1 MGPGFYTSRR
11 GLPPAVLAGI
21 IPLVSPSSD
30 LLDSLRWRYAVKRFD
45 PARRIPDA
53 DWAALEGALVL
64 TPSSYG
70 LQPWRF
76 VVITDPALKAGLV
89 PLSWNQPQP
98 ADCSHYVVLAR
109 RIGMTEADVD
119 RFVARMAEVR
129 GVPASSFQRYR
140 DTMAGDLVK
149 GPRAASIDA
158 WAANQ
163 VYIALGSLMTCAAVL
178 GIDAC
183 PMEGLQPAKYDEV
196 LGLGAKGYGT
206 VVACALGYR
215 SATDKYA
222 AAPKVRFKAEDVVE
236 RR

>member
-1 MGPGFYTSRR
+1 MTPD
-11 GLPPAVLAGI
+11 
-21 IPLVSPSSD
+21 D
-30 LLDSLRWRYAVKRFD
+30 LLKSLRWRYAVKRFD
-45 PARRIPDA
+45 PARRIPEA
-53 DWAALEGALVL
+53 DWQALAEALVL

-76 VVITDPALKAGLV
+76 VVVTDPALKAALV

-109 RIGMTEADVD
+109 RVGMTEADVD

-129 GVPASSFQRYR
+129 GVEVSSLQRYR
-140 DTMAGDLVK
+140 ETMVGGLLK
-149 GPRAASIDA
+149 GPAPSRVDE
-158 WAANQ
+158 WAAYQ

-183 PMEGLQPAKYDEV
+183 PMEGIQPAKYDEI
-196 LGLGAKGYGT
+196 LGLKEKGYSS

-222 AAPKVRFKAEDVVE
+222 AAPKVRFRADEVVE

>member
-1 MGPGFYTSRR
+1 MTS
-11 GLPPAVLAGI
+11 PEE
-21 IPLVSPSSD
+21 
-30 LLDSLRWRYAVKRFD
+30 LLSALRWRYAVKRFD
-45 PARRIPDA
+45 PARRIPA
-53 DWAALEGALVL
+53 GTWAALEEALVL

-76 VVITDPALKAGLV
+76 VAVTDPVLKASLV

-109 RIGMTEADVD
+109 RAGITEADVD

-129 GVPASSFQRYR
+129 GVPAESLGRFRG
-140 DTMAGDLVK
+140 TMVGGLLQNAKPGAV
-149 GPRAASIDA
+149 DA
-158 WAANQ
+158 WATNQ
-163 VYIALGSLMTCAAVL
+163 VYIALGSLMTCAAAL

-183 PMEGLQPAKYDEV
+183 PMEGIQPAKYDEV
-196 LGLGAKGYGT
+196 LGLEAKGYST

-215 SATDKYA
+215 SASDKYA
-222 AAPKVRFKAEDVVE
+222 SQPKVRFPLEDVLE

>member
-1 MGPGFYTSRR
+1 MTPD
-11 GLPPAVLAGI
+11 
-21 IPLVSPSSD
+21 D
-30 LLDSLRWRYAVKRFD
+30 LLASLKWRYAVKRFD
-45 PARRIPDA
+45 PARRIPEA
-53 DWAALEGALVL
+53 DWKALEEALVL

-76 VVITDPALKAGLV
+76 VVVTDPALKASLV

-109 RIGMTEADVD
+109 RVGLTEADID
-119 RFVARMAEVR
+119 RFVADMARTR
-129 GVPASSFQRYR
+129 GVPASNLQKYR
-140 DTMAGDLVK
+140 DVMVGGLLK
-149 GPRAASIDA
+149 GPNASMVDE
-158 WAANQ
+158 WAARQ

-183 PMEGLQPAKYDEV
+183 PMEGIQPGKYDEV
-196 LGLGAKGYGT
+196 PGLKGYGT

-215 SATDKYA
+215 SGADKTA
-222 AAPKVRFKAEDVVE
+222 AMAKVRFPVDEVVE